1 VDSLG
6 GASGRSS
13 LIAVMAAFFM
23 LKRQSQ
29 MTASAGNFKRGAVC
43 LLDVDKPH
51 FGSHR
56 AERRKV
62 CRNRELNA
70 ANTL

>member
-1 VDSLG
+1 
-6 GASGRSS
+6 
-13 LIAVMAAFFM
+13 MAAFFM